1 MSFTAINAKN
11 QLQGQIIRII
21 DGPVVSEVEVQTGAG
36 IVSAV
41 VTSSSIRNLNLKVG
55 REVVALFKATE
66 VMLATRDG
74 NAP

>member
-1 MSFTAINAKN
+1 MSFTAVNAKN
-11 QLQGQIIRII
+11 QLQGKIIRII

-41 VTSSSIRNLNLKVG
+41 VTSSSVRNLNLRIG

-74 NAP
+74 GAP

>member
-1 MSFTAINAKN
+1 MSFTAVNAKN
-11 QLQGQIIRII
+11 QLQGTIIRII

-36 IVSAV
+36 VVSAV
-41 VTSSSIRNLNLKVG
+41 VTSSSIRNLNLKIG